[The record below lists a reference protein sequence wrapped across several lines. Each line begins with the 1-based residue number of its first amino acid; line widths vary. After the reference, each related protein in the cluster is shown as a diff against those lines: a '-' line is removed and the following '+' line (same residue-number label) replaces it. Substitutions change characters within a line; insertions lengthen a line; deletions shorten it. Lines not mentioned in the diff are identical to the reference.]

1 VQEASHAEKSLLAS
15 IVSATIVFVCVP
27 VQALLGA
34 LVAKV
39 EQGYEP
45 TQREIDAVVG
55 SGCPREEVT
64 AAIAR
69 ARERRQASRFKT

>member
-1 VQEASHAEKSLLAS
+1 M
-15 IVSATIVFVCVP
+15 CVP

-39 EQGYEP
+39 ERGHEP
-45 TQREIDAVVG
+45 TQQEIEALVG
-55 SGCPREEVT
+55 SGCPREDVT

-69 ARERRQASRFKT
+69 ARARTGEPKPNA

>member
-1 VQEASHAEKSLLAS
+1 LRD
-15 IVSATIVFVCVP
+15 
-27 VQALLGA
+27 A

-39 EQGYEP
+39 EQGHEP
-45 TQREIDAVVG
+45 TQREIEALVG

-69 ARERRQASRFKT
+69 ARERHAQLK

>member
-1 VQEASHAEKSLLAS
+1 M
-15 IVSATIVFVCVP
+15 
-27 VQALLGA
+27 LGA

-39 EQGYEP
+39 ERGHEP
-45 TQREIDAVVG
+45 TQQEIDALVG

-69 ARERRQASRFKT
+69 ARERYAPPKR

>member
-1 VQEASHAEKSLLAS
+1 M
-15 IVSATIVFVCVP
+15 CVP

-39 EQGYEP
+39 ERGHEP
-45 TQREIDAVVG
+45 TKQEIDALVG

-69 ARERRQASRFKT
+69 ARERREDHKRV